1 MRLADVE
8 NPMVLEKVERT
19 LPPRFTVI
27 ENDDDID
34 NPQYDVFGS
43 FIASNDEYLVFGDD
57 VIHID
62 NAAKYLEECLQAN
75 YKVKK

>member
-8 NPMVLEKVERT
+8 NPIILGQIERT
-19 LPPRFTVI
+19 VPPRLVVSVD
-27 ENDDDID
+27 ED
-34 NPQYDVFGS
+34 NPKYDIFGS